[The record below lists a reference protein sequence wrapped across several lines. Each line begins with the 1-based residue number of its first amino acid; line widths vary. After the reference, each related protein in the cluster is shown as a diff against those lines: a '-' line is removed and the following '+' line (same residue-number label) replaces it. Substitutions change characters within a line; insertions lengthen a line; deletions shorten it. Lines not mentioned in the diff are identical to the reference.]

1 MACSIESATNG
12 TSRNRLVWIILC
24 SLALLAWIP
33 TVQQS
38 VQMPLIP
45 GTMGMR
51 PGAFLLFWTVM
62 MVAMMLP
69 AFAPILS
76 FHLNVAGQQ
85 TPRPFIPVQIV
96 LILSGYL
103 CIWLL
108 FGLPVFLLAQFG
120 AYLAYSAPQNAIYF
134 GMALL
139 LFAGLYQLTP
149 LAAYCLACC
158 NPKLMTHSHTH
169 KETNHHKYSPVH
181 DLHSGVL
188 HGLSCLGTCGG
199 LMLILIPFGLMS
211 LFWMIVITLII
222 FCEKVW
228 QHGKTLSYLV
238 ASGLIFLSFLAWAIP
253 SLLPGLHLG

>member
-1 MACSIESATNG
+1 MACSIESAANG
-12 TSRNRLVWIILC
+12 TSRNRLVWIVLC
-24 SLALLAWIP
+24 SIALLAWIP
-33 TVQQS
+33 TIQQS

-51 PGAFLLFWTVM
+51 LGAFLLFWTVM

-76 FHLNVAGQQ
+76 LQLNVAGQQ
-85 TPRPFIPVQIV
+85 MPRFFIPVRIA

-108 FGLPVFLLAQFG
+108 FGLPVFWLAQLS
-120 AYLAYSAPQNAIYF
+120 AYLAYSVPHVAIYF

-139 LFAGLYQLTP
+139 LCAGLYQFTP
-149 LAAYCLACC
+149 LAASCLACC
-158 NPKLMTHSHTH
+158 NPKLTTHAHMH
-169 KETNHHKYSPVH
+169 KAPDYHKYSPVH
-181 DLHSGVL
+181 DLRSGVL
-188 HGLSCLGTCGG
+188 HGLYCLGACGG

-222 FCEKVW
+222 FCEKLW
-228 QHGKTLSYLV
+228 QHGKTVSYLV
-238 ASGLIFLSFLAWAIP
+238 ASGLIFLSLLAWAIP

>member
-1 MACSIESATNG
+1 
-12 TSRNRLVWIILC
+12 
-24 SLALLAWIP
+24 
-33 TVQQS
+33 
-38 VQMPLIP
+38 MPLIP
-45 GTMGMR
+45 GTMGMHL
-51 PGAFLLFWTVM
+51 GAFLLFWTVM

-76 FHLNVAGQQ
+76 CHLNVAGQQ
-85 TPRPFIPVQIV
+85 TPRFFIPVRIA

-108 FGLPVFLLAQFG
+108 FGLPVFWLAQLS
-120 AYLAYSAPQNAIYF
+120 AYLAYTVPHVAIYF

-139 LFAGLYQLTP
+139 LCAGLYQLTP

-158 NPKLMTHSHTH
+158 NPKLMTHSHTRN
-169 KETNHHKYSPVH
+169 ETNHKIHYRYGPLY
-181 DLHSGVL
+181 DLRSGVV
-188 HGLSCLGTCGG
+188 HGLYCLGTCGG

-211 LFWMIVITLII
+211 LFWMIVITLVI

-238 ASGLIFLSFLAWAIP
+238 ASGLIFLSLLAWAIP
-253 SLLPGLHLG
+253 SLLSGLHLG